1 MKYKNLS
8 LYLNSC
14 GLDSVTFSFAELESV
29 LGFSLPHSA
38 STYSAWWA
46 NGGHSQAHA
55 WMNAGYCVDY
65 VSLKDRHVVF
75 KKVSDVPADRTVIA
89 ESGRACKTEKTENT
103 GKIEKTERQIRRV
116 PADKTV
122 NAEYGRAGRTEKTE
136 RNVPVAGGRI
146 PAGEEMKVCGYTFR
160 FLQEI
165 IPECDENGKLID
177 YCPQGDYHGKD
188 KKGLNKNGDGAFCHF
203 SIHADDVAGVYL
215 WVVEGEI
222 IYIGETVKLWQ
233 RFNSGYGE
241 IRPVNCYVGGQSTNC
256 KMNKVVR
263 TLFLEGKRVLLYF
276 FQTNENK
283 RVELELLRQIRTRY
297 NVKDNH

>member
-1 MKYKNLS
+1 MKYENLF
-8 LYLNSC
+8 LYLNSS
-14 GLDSVTFSFAELESV
+14 GLDSVTLSFAELESV
-29 LGFSLPHSA
+29 LGFPLPHSA

-55 WMNAGYCVDY
+55 WMNAGYCVDEI
-65 VSLKDRHVVF
+65 SLKDRHVVF
-75 KKVSDVPADRTVIA
+75 KKVPDVPADRTVIA
-89 ESGRACKTEKTENT
+89 ESGRAGKTEKTE
-103 GKIEKTERQIRRV
+103 EQVRLV

-122 NAEYGRAGRTEKTE
+122 NAESGRTEKTVKTE
-136 RNVPVAGGRI
+136 RHVQAAGGRI
-146 PAGEEMKVCGYTFR
+146 PAGEEMQVCGYAFR

-215 WVVEGEI
+215 WVVDGEI
-222 IYIGETVKLWQ
+222 IYIGETVKLRQ

-241 IRPVNCYVGGQSTNC
+241 IRPVNCYVVGQSTNC